1 MLKCPECKERWSFNN
16 FDGCVVI
23 NMMKFS
29 ILVCDDSAVAR
40 KQVVRCLNECIDA
53 DIQQAINGAN
63 ALDLLRA
70 QNFDLL
76 CLDLTMPEVDGIQ
89 VLETIK
95 TEKIEC
101 FVLVISADIQEKMKQ
116 RVAQLGAIDFID
128 KPINKSSLNE
138 ILHKFGIH

>member
-1 MLKCPECKERWSFNN
+1 
-16 FDGCVVI
+16 
-23 NMMKFS
+23 MMKFS
-29 ILVCDDSAVAR
+29 ILVCDDSTVAR

-53 DIQQAINGAN
+53 EIQQATNGAH
-63 ALDLLRA
+63 ALELLRA
-70 QNFDLL
+70 QSFDLL

>member
-1 MLKCPECKERWSFNN
+1 MLEYIKCKGKHSFDN
-16 FDGCVVI
+16 FDGYVVV

-29 ILVCDDSAVAR
+29 ILVCDDSTVAR
-40 KQVVRCLNECIDA
+40 KQAVRCLNECITA
-53 DIQQAINGAN
+53 EIQQATNGAH
-63 ALDLLRA
+63 ALELLRT

-95 TEKIEC
+95 AEKIEC
-101 FVLVISADIQEKMKQ
+101 FVLVISADIQDKMKQ
-116 RVAQLGAIDFID
+116 RVAQLGAIDFIN
-128 KPINKSSLNE
+128 KPIKKSNLNE